1 MKVLLASA
9 VVVLLAL
16 AFVGALVFW
25 ARWSRGRDANAVQVV
40 AKNSGFLLLSQFT
53 VKGLDFLTA
62 LFVLRALGP
71 TGNGQYGYAVLVWLY
86 IKTITDFGLGTLA
99 TQQIAQEKGRAGVL
113 LGQTMLLRLVLL
125 ALSLLPLVLFL
136 GLNLGVGGIG
146 AVEIGAIALLI
157 LSIVPTTYAEA
168 AESVFRGYERFEIP
182 AGIVILGSVVG
193 LALRLGTL
201 ALGWG
206 PVGLAFAALVANCVT
221 LVPLILLIRW
231 LGVRAEWSLPW
242 GATRDLLRD
251 GWPLLVNG
259 LLASLFFRVDTFLL
273 RPMKGADAVGLYD
286 VGYKLIN
293 TLLVI
298 TSTLTLV
305 LFPRLA
311 AQAGSD
317 RAAVTRTYHF
327 AVRVL
332 LIIALPLTV
341 GGAVLATELVRIIG
355 GAAFLPGAATALRLT
370 IWLLPLSAVNGLT
383 QYVLI
388 ALGQQRRITGAFIA
402 TVLFNVVANA
412 LFIPAFS
419 FRASA
424 VISVLSEVV
433 LFVPFVF
440 WVRRFLGP
448 LPLLRLAWQP
458 LIAAALFAFV
468 AWGVGWRMGAGAWVG
483 AILGGA
489 VYCVALLAL
498 GTVGAQ
504 ERALVRRLVQRVESG
519 GT

>member
-1 MKVLLASA
+1 MKVLLASI
-9 VVVLLAL
+9 VVGVFAL
-16 AFVGALVFW
+16 AFVGALVAW
-25 ARWSRGRDANAVQVV
+25 ARWSRGRSANAVQVV

-53 VKGLDFLTA
+53 TKGLDFLTA

-86 IKTITDFGLGTLA
+86 VKTITDFGLGTLA
-99 TQQIAQEKGRAGVL
+99 TQQIAREPWRAGAL
-113 LGQTMLLRLVLL
+113 LGRTMLLRLLLL
-125 ALSLLPLVLFL
+125 ALAVPPLALFL
-136 GLNLGVGGIG
+136 ALNLGIGGLG
-146 AVEIGAIALLI
+146 AAGAGAAALLV

-182 AGIVILGSVVG
+182 AAVVILGSLVG

-206 PVGLAFAALVANCVT
+206 PVGLACAALVANLVT
-221 LVPLILLIRW
+221 LAPLVLLIRS

-242 GATRDLLRD
+242 DAARELLRA

-273 RPMKGADAVGLYD
+273 LPLKGAAAVGLYD

-311 AQAGSD
+311 AQAGTD
-317 RAAVTRTYHF
+317 RAAMARTYHV
-327 AVRVL
+327 AARAL
-332 LIIALPLTV
+332 LMVSLPLTV
-341 GGAVLATELVRIIG
+341 GGAVLATELVGIVG
-355 GAAFLPGAATALRLT
+355 GAAFLPGAADALRLT

-388 ALGQQRRITGAFIA
+388 ALGQQRRITGAFVA
-402 TVLFNVVANA
+402 TVLFNVAANA
-412 LFIPAFS
+412 VFIPMFS

-424 VISVLSEVV
+424 VISVLSEVA
-433 LFVPFVF
+433 LFVPFTV
-440 WVRRFLGP
+440 WVGRFLGP
-448 LPLLRLAWQP
+448 LPLARIAWGSVV
-458 LIAAALFAFV
+458 AAALFAAIAV
-468 AWGVGWRMGAGAWVG
+468 VVGGRWGAWAG
-483 AILGGA
+483 TLLGGA
-489 VYCVALLAL
+489 AYCGALIAF
-498 GTVGAQ
+498 GAVGPD
-504 ERALVRRLVQRVESG
+504 ERA
-519 GT
+519 

>member
-1 MKVLLASA
+1 MKILLASA
-9 VVVLLAL
+9 AVVLLAL

-25 ARWSRGRDANAVQVV
+25 ARWSRGRSTNAVQVV

-99 TQQIAQEKGRAGVL
+99 TQQIARDPDHAGVL
-113 LGQTMLLRLVLL
+113 LGRTMLLRLLLL
-125 ALSLLPLVLFL
+125 AFSLAPLALFL
-136 GLNLGVGGIG
+136 GLNLSVGGIG
-146 AVEIGAIALLI
+146 AVEIGAITFLI
-157 LSIVPTTYAEA
+157 LSIIPTTYAEA

-182 AGIVILGSVVG
+182 AGIVILGSVIG
-193 LALRLGTL
+193 LVLRLGTL

-206 PVGLAFAALVANCVT
+206 PVGLAFAALVANCLT
-221 LVPLILLIRW
+221 LAPLILLIRW
-231 LGVRAEWSLPW
+231 LGVRAEWTLPW
-242 GATRDLLRD
+242 DAARDLLRD

-293 TLLVI
+293 TILVI

-311 AQAGSD
+311 AQARSD
-317 RAAVTRTYHF
+317 RAGVTRTYHF

-332 LIIALPLTV
+332 LIISLPLTV
-341 GGAVLATELVRIIG
+341 GSAVLAPQLVQLIG
-355 GAAFLPGAATALRLT
+355 GAAFLPGAAEALRLT

-388 ALGQQRRITGAFIA
+388 ALGQQRRITVAFIA
-402 TVLFNVVANA
+402 TVIFNVVANA

-419 FRASA
+419 FHASA

-433 LFVPFVF
+433 LFVPFAF
-440 WVRRFLGP
+440 WIRRFLGP
-448 LPLLRLAWQP
+448 LPLIRLAWQP
-458 LIAAALFAFV
+458 VIAAALFLFI

-483 AILGGA
+483 ALLGGA
-489 VYCVALLAL
+489 AYCVALLAL
-498 GTVGAQ
+498 GTIGAQ
-504 ERALVRRLVQRVESG
+504 ERAFMRRLVQRV
-519 GT
+519 